1 MMNPQLLIQKNVK
14 PIKKIRILGET
25 LDETAFF
32 RWRLSHDLKRVG
44 FTDISIVPFDFL
56 HPWTPPFVIPVV
68 NKIGTLAEKIPLIKE
83 IAGSL
88 IINAFVK

>member
-1 MMNPQLLIQKNVK
+1 
-14 PIKKIRILGET
+14 
-25 LDETAFF
+25 
-32 RWRLSHDLKRVG
+32 VG

-56 HPWTPPFVIPVV
+56 HPWTPPLMIPVV
-68 NKIGTLAEKIPLIKE
+68 NMIGRIAEKIPLVKE

>member
-1 MMNPQLLIQKNVK
+1 MNPQLLIQKNVK

-56 HPWTPPFVIPVV
+56 HPWTPPLMIPVV
-68 NKIGTLAEKIPLIKE
+68 NMIGRIAEKIPLIKE